1 MRNIVED
8 FDPSTN
14 VEGGSID
21 INDEAVVDAINR
33 NISSVTAS
41 ACVTPYVALEKVR
54 KILAYYKI
62 FLPQTVFLEGDEG
75 NEVFDINQF
84 GEKFGV
90 TNDGEF
96 KEKNSDGLY
105 LYFEW
110 MTNDDG
116 MIDIFSEIVD
126 EEELDEI
133 LADFD
138 DEAEEDENDDSD
150 GAEPSHDMYKAAN
163 MREETI
169 NELKMDKKTYIS
181 AMQRTT
187 GYDAD
192 YSGEEGRVDR
202 DKLIARAKKYKGAKF
217 AKQLAG
223 ADQMTYRPNR
233 SVVPGQWG
241 SDKLSWREPSRK
253 TKSGKADKRRLA
265 ALKASMKKGDYRKPS
280 FKKRKLP
287 EETQLGS
294 YNVARMKKTEM
305 DPDIRKGWTDYKNDQ
320 SEKRMSNA
328 VKTTWMT
335 SSNPTYRYMGRI
347 KPYKETDSAAKK
359 DATRDK
365 FVGQQNTRDIRRNV
379 PVTAKEEKNPLDT
392 VPGPYLKT
400 VRPKTEKKK
409 RNEVAKLARREEKAA
424 KKKKLSED
432 AAEDARQKRLAKLWG
447 KDPKP
452 KKKGKMAE
460 LIAGWPDEIKRVR
473 ASMQARSKAKNKE

>member
-75 NEVFDINQF
+75 NEVFEINQF

-150 GAEPSHDMYKAAN
+150 GAEPSHDMYKASN
-163 MREETI
+163 MR
-169 NELKMDKKTYIS
+169 
-181 AMQRTT
+181 
-187 GYDAD
+187 
-192 YSGEEGRVDR
+192 
-202 DKLIARAKKYKGAKF
+202 
-217 AKQLAG
+217 
-223 ADQMTYRPNR
+223 
-233 SVVPGQWG
+233 
-241 SDKLSWREPSRK
+241 
-253 TKSGKADKRRLA
+253 
-265 ALKASMKKGDYRKPS
+265 
-280 FKKRKLP
+280 
-287 EETQLGS
+287 
-294 YNVARMKKTEM
+294 
-305 DPDIRKGWTDYKNDQ
+305 
-320 SEKRMSNA
+320 
-328 VKTTWMT
+328 
-335 SSNPTYRYMGRI
+335 
-347 KPYKETDSAAKK
+347 
-359 DATRDK
+359 
-365 FVGQQNTRDIRRNV
+365 
-379 PVTAKEEKNPLDT
+379 EEKNPLDT

-409 RNEVAKLARREEKAA
+409 RNEIAKLARRAEKAA

-432 AAEDARQKRLAKLWG
+432 AAEDARQKRLAKWI
-447 KDPKP
+447 KKEPKP

>member
-75 NEVFDINQF
+75 NEVFEINQF

-150 GAEPSHDMYKAAN
+150 GAEPSHDMYKASN
-163 MREETI
+163 MREET
-169 NELKMDKKTYIS
+169 K
-181 AMQRTT
+181 
-187 GYDAD
+187 
-192 YSGEEGRVDR
+192 
-202 DKLIARAKKYKGAKF
+202 
-217 AKQLAG
+217 
-223 ADQMTYRPNR
+223 
-233 SVVPGQWG
+233 
-241 SDKLSWREPSRK
+241 
-253 TKSGKADKRRLA
+253 
-265 ALKASMKKGDYRKPS
+265 
-280 FKKRKLP
+280 
-287 EETQLGS
+287 LGS

-409 RNEVAKLARREEKAA
+409 RNEIAKLARRAEKAA

-432 AAEDARQKRLAKLWG
+432 AAEDARQKRLAKWI
-447 KDPKP
+447 KKEPKP